1 MSTTN
6 PIETMIEPW
15 DDIDPA
21 GALDRAPRGSASIVP
36 SSSIAGRSLVAVV
49 AIMTFLAALTT
60 GAAML
65 VVSTANDWQADVG
78 REVTVQVRPA
88 AGRDI
93 EADVGKAVAAA
104 RAAAGIADVRA
115 YSKEESE
122 KLVEPWLGAGL
133 HLDDLPIPRLIV
145 IKLAPGVTPNFA
157 ALRQALA
164 NQVPT
169 ASLDDHRGWMERM
182 RTMAGTAVV
191 CGLAV
196 LGLVVAVTM
205 LSVTFATRG
214 AMATNRPI
222 VEVLHYV
229 GATDSFRR
237 QPIPA
242 PFSPAR
248 AQGRRHRRRRGDH
261 PVRLRGSGA
270 RLARRHAER
279 RRGRGAVRQSFHRRQ
294 RLCGHRHPDRR
305 HGRGDGFG
313 VPLHGQPDPGDHRLN
328 AAMIGIARTP
338 AAGAKFG
345 ARESD
350 AGP

>member
-1 MSTTN
+1 MRAAWCCMKVGCMSTTN

-36 SSSIAGRSLVAVV
+36 SSSIAGRSLAAVV

-65 VVSTANDWQADVG
+65 VVSTASDWQADVG

-93 EADVGKAVAAA
+93 EADVGKAVATA
-104 RAAAGIADVRA
+104 RGAPGIADVRA

-196 LGLVVAVTM
+196 LGLVIAVTM

-229 GATDSFRR
+229 GATDSFVAS
-237 QPIPA
+237 QFQHHFLLLGLKGGAIGGGA
-242 PFSPAR
+242 AIILFGCAEAAR
-248 AQGRRHRRRRGDH
+248 AWLAGTPSGDEAAA
-261 PVRLRGSGA
+261 LFGSLSIGVKGYVA
-270 RLARRHAER
+270 IVIQIVVM
-279 RRGRGAVRQSFHRRQ
+279 AVVTALVSRYT
-294 RLCGHRHPDRR
+294 
-305 HGRGDGFG
+305 
-313 VPLHGQPDPGDHRLN
+313 VN
-328 AAMIGIARTP
+328 RTL
-338 AAGAKFG
+338 
-345 ARESD
+345 ETID
-350 AGP
+350 

>member
-1 MSTTN
+1 MKDDCMSTTN

-21 GALDRAPRGSASIVP
+21 GALDRAPRGVGSIVP
-36 SSSIAGRSLVAVV
+36 SSSIAGRSLTAVV

-93 EADVGKAVAAA
+93 EADVSKAVAAA
-104 RAAAGIADVRA
+104 RAAPGIADVGA

-133 HLDDLPIPRLIV
+133 RLDDLPIPRLIV

-229 GATDSFRR
+229 GATDSFVAS
-237 QPIPA
+237 QFQHHFLLLGLKGGAIGGGA
-242 PFSPAR
+242 AIILFGCAEAAR
-248 AQGRRHRRRRGDH
+248 AWLSGTPSGDEAAA
-261 PVRLRGSGA
+261 LFGSLSIGVKGYVA
-270 RLARRHAER
+270 IVIQIIVM
-279 RRGRGAVRQSFHRRQ
+279 AVVTALVSRYT
-294 RLCGHRHPDRR
+294 
-305 HGRGDGFG
+305 
-313 VPLHGQPDPGDHRLN
+313 VN
-328 AAMIGIARTP
+328 RTL
-338 AAGAKFG
+338 
-345 ARESD
+345 ETID
-350 AGP
+350 

>member
-1 MSTTN
+1 MKDGCMSTTN

-21 GALDRAPRGSASIVP
+21 SVLDRAPRGSASIVP
-36 SSSIAGRSLVAVV
+36 SSSIAGRSLTAVV

-104 RAAAGIADVRA
+104 RAAPGIADVRA

-145 IKLAPGVTPNFA
+145 IKLASGVTPNFT

-196 LGLVVAVTM
+196 LGLVIAVTM

-229 GATDSFRR
+229 GATDSFVAS
-237 QPIPA
+237 QFQHHFLLLGLKGGAIGGGA
-242 PFSPAR
+242 AIVLFGCAEAAR
-248 AQGRRHRRRRGDH
+248 AWLAGTPSGDEAAA
-261 PVRLRGSGA
+261 LFGSLSIGVKGYVA
-270 RLARRHAER
+270 IVIQIVVM
-279 RRGRGAVRQSFHRRQ
+279 AVVTALVSRYT
-294 RLCGHRHPDRR
+294 
-305 HGRGDGFG
+305 
-313 VPLHGQPDPGDHRLN
+313 VN
-328 AAMIGIARTP
+328 RTL
-338 AAGAKFG
+338 
-345 ARESD
+345 ETID
-350 AGP
+350 

>member
-21 GALDRAPRGSASIVP
+21 AALDRAPRGSASIVP
-36 SSSIAGRSLVAVV
+36 SSSIAGRSLTAVV

-88 AGRDI
+88 AGHDI

-104 RAAAGIADVRA
+104 RAAPGIADVRA
-115 YSKEESE
+115 YSKAESE
-122 KLVEPWLGAGL
+122 KLIEPWLGAGL
-133 HLDDLPIPRLIV
+133 RLDDLPIPRLIV
-145 IKLAPGVTPNFA
+145 VKLAPGVTPNFA

-182 RTMAGTAVV
+182 RTMAGTAVI

-229 GATDSFRR
+229 GATDSFVAS
-237 QPIPA
+237 QFQHHFLLLGLKGGAIGGGA
-242 PFSPAR
+242 AIILFGCAEAAR
-248 AQGRRHRRRRGDH
+248 AWLAGTPSGDEAAA
-261 PVRLRGSGA
+261 LFGSLSIGVKGYMA
-270 RLARRHAER
+270 IVIQIVVM
-279 RRGRGAVRQSFHRRQ
+279 AVVTALVSRYT
-294 RLCGHRHPDRR
+294 
-305 HGRGDGFG
+305 
-313 VPLHGQPDPGDHRLN
+313 VN
-328 AAMIGIARTP
+328 RTL
-338 AAGAKFG
+338 
-345 ARESD
+345 ETID
-350 AGP
+350 

>member
-36 SSSIAGRSLVAVV
+36 SSSIAGRSLTAVV

-104 RAAAGIADVRA
+104 RAAPGIADVRA

-145 IKLAPGVTPNFA
+145 IKLAPGVPPNFA

-164 NQVPT
+164 SQVPT

-196 LGLVVAVTM
+196 LGLVIAVTM

-229 GATDSFRR
+229 GATDSFVAS
-237 QPIPA
+237 QFQHHFLLLGLKGGAIGGGA
-242 PFSPAR
+242 AIILFGCAEAAR
-248 AQGRRHRRRRGDH
+248 AWLAGTPSGDEAAA
-261 PVRLRGSGA
+261 LFGSLSIGVKGYVA
-270 RLARRHAER
+270 IVIQIVVM
-279 RRGRGAVRQSFHRRQ
+279 AVVTALVSRYT
-294 RLCGHRHPDRR
+294 
-305 HGRGDGFG
+305 
-313 VPLHGQPDPGDHRLN
+313 VN
-328 AAMIGIARTP
+328 RTL
-338 AAGAKFG
+338 
-345 ARESD
+345 ETID
-350 AGP
+350 

>member
-15 DDIDPA
+15 DDIDPTA
-21 GALDRAPRGSASIVP
+21 ALDRAPRGSASIVP
-36 SSSIAGRSLVAVV
+36 SSSIAGRSLTAVV

-93 EADVGKAVAAA
+93 EADVSKAVATA
-104 RAAAGIADVRA
+104 RGAPGIADVRA

-133 HLDDLPIPRLIV
+133 RLDDLPIPRLIV

-169 ASLDDHRGWMERM
+169 ASLDDHRGWMDRM

-196 LGLVVAVTM
+196 LGLVIAVTM

-222 VEVLHYV
+222 VEVLHYI
-229 GATDSFRR
+229 GATDSFIAS
-237 QPIPA
+237 QFQHHFLLLGLKGGAIGGGA
-242 PFSPAR
+242 AIILFGCAEAAR
-248 AQGRRHRRRRGDH
+248 AWLSGTPSGDEAAA
-261 PVRLRGSGA
+261 LFGSLSIGVKGYVA
-270 RLARRHAER
+270 IVIQIVVM
-279 RRGRGAVRQSFHRRQ
+279 AVVTALVSRYT
-294 RLCGHRHPDRR
+294 
-305 HGRGDGFG
+305 
-313 VPLHGQPDPGDHRLN
+313 VN
-328 AAMIGIARTP
+328 RTL
-338 AAGAKFG
+338 
-345 ARESD
+345 ETID
-350 AGP
+350 

>member
-1 MSTTN
+1 MKDDCMSTTN

-15 DDIDPA
+15 DDIDPGA
-21 GALDRAPRGSASIVP
+21 ALDRAPRGAASIVP
-36 SSSIAGRSLVAVV
+36 SSSIAGRSLTAVV

-78 REVTVQVRPA
+78 REVTIQVRPA

-93 EADVGKAVAAA
+93 EADVGKAFAAA
-104 RAAAGIADVRA
+104 RAAPGIADVRA

-133 HLDDLPIPRLIV
+133 RLDDLPIPRMIV
-145 IKLAPGVTPNFA
+145 VKLAPGVTPNFA

-182 RTMAGTAVV
+182 RTMAGTAVI

-196 LGLVVAVTM
+196 LGLVIAVTM

-229 GATDSFRR
+229 GATDSFVAS
-237 QPIPA
+237 QFQHHFLLLGLKGGAIGGGA
-242 PFSPAR
+242 AIILFGCAEAAR
-248 AQGRRHRRRRGDH
+248 AWLAGTPSGDEAAA
-261 PVRLRGSGA
+261 LFGSLSIGVKGYVA
-270 RLARRHAER
+270 IVIQIVVM
-279 RRGRGAVRQSFHRRQ
+279 AVVTALVSRYT
-294 RLCGHRHPDRR
+294 
-305 HGRGDGFG
+305 
-313 VPLHGQPDPGDHRLN
+313 VN
-328 AAMIGIARTP
+328 RTL
-338 AAGAKFG
+338 
-345 ARESD
+345 ETID
-350 AGP
+350 